1 MTAPS
6 LPAPT
11 LRRGAAYWLTG
22 YRGMLRFDLASARE
36 WLVPFV
42 IVQILMGAG
51 MALIYG
57 FYLGDMP
64 IQVATFVA
72 TGAPTLAV
80 VPLGMALAPSLIA
93 GRKIEGT
100 YDFMWSL
107 PVPRLTAA
115 LSSYTLFTVLAAP
128 GFAAALGIAAWRY
141 DLELHVTAW
150 VVPAVL
156 LSSLMAAS
164 VGFALGHA
172 LTNPALVN
180 VVTNLVIFVVLMF
193 SPIAFPIENF
203 PGWLAAAH
211 RVLPFW
217 HMANVVRASLTTG
230 LVEAV
235 WQSYLVLGAWTIG
248 AWLLAAWAVGR
259 RR

>member
-1 MTAPS
+1 VT
-6 LPAPT
+6 
-11 LRRGAAYWLTG
+11 RRGAAYWLAG

-36 WLVPFV
+36 WLVPFTL
-42 IVQILMGAG
+42 VQVLMGAG
-51 MALIYG
+51 MAIIYG

-64 IQVATFVA
+64 PRAATFVA

-80 VPLGMALAPSLIA
+80 IPLGMALAPSLVA
-93 GRKIEGT
+93 GRRIEGT

-115 LSSYTLFTVLAAP
+115 LSSFTLFTLLAAP
-128 GFAAALGIAAWRY
+128 GFAASLGIAAWRY
-141 DLELHVTAW
+141 DLDLHVSAS
-150 VVPAVL
+150 VLPGVL
-156 LSSLMAAS
+156 LCSLMAAS
-164 VGFALGHA
+164 VGFAVGHA
-172 LTNPALVN
+172 VASPALVN

-193 SPIAFPIENF
+193 SPIAFPIEHF

-217 HMANVVRASLTTG
+217 HMAQVVRASLTDG
-230 LVEAV
+230 LVTGVAA
-235 WQSYLVLGAWTIG
+235 SYLVLGAWTVA

>member
-1 MTAPS
+1 MTT
-6 LPAPT
+6 LPAPV
-11 LRRGAAYWLTG
+11 LRRGAAYWRAG

-42 IVQILMGAG
+42 MVQILMGAG
-51 MALIYG
+51 MALVYG

-64 IQVATFVA
+64 TAAATFVA

-80 VPLGMALAPSLIA
+80 IPLGMALAPSLIA

-115 LSSYTLFTVLAAP
+115 LSSYTVFTALAAP

-141 DLELHVTAW
+141 DLDLHPSFW
-150 VVPAVL
+150 LIPAVL
-156 LSSLMAAS
+156 LASVMAAS
-164 VGFALGHA
+164 VGFAVGHA
-172 LTNPALVN
+172 IADPSLVN

-217 HMANVVRASLTTG
+217 HLANVVRAALTEG
-230 LVEAV
+230 LVPHV
-235 WQSYLVLGAWTIG
+235 GVSYAVLGAWTLG
-248 AWLLAAWAVGR
+248 SWLLAAWAVGR

>member
-1 MTAPS
+1 MTT
-6 LPAPT
+6 LPAPV
-11 LRRGAAYWLTG
+11 LRRGAAYWRAG

-42 IVQILMGAG
+42 MIQILMGAG

-64 IQVATFVA
+64 PAVATFVA
-72 TGAPTLAV
+72 TGAPTLALI
-80 VPLGMALAPSLIA
+80 PLGMALAPSLIA

-115 LSSYTLFTVLAAP
+115 LSSYTLFTALAAP

-141 DLELHVTAW
+141 DLDLHLSAW

-164 VGFALGHA
+164 VGFAVGHA
-172 LTNPALVN
+172 VAEPALVN
-180 VVTNLVIFVVLMF
+180 VITNLVIFIVIMF

-217 HMANVVRASLTTG
+217 HMANVVRASLTEG
-230 LVEAV
+230 LVTGTWA
-235 WQSYLVLGAWTIG
+235 SYLVLAGWTLG

>member
-1 MTAPS
+1 VTTLSP
-6 LPAPT
+6 PA
-11 LRRGAAYWLTG
+11 LRHGAAYWLAG

-36 WLVPFV
+36 WLIPFV
-42 IVQILMGAG
+42 LVQILMGAG
-51 MALIYG
+51 MAIIYG

-64 IQVATFVA
+64 TAAATFVA

-80 VPLGMALAPSLIA
+80 IPLGMALAPSLIA
-93 GRKIEGT
+93 GRKVEGT

-128 GFAAALGIAAWRY
+128 GFAAALAIADWRY
-141 DLELHVTAW
+141 DLDLHLTAW

-156 LSSLMAAS
+156 LSSLLAAS
-164 VGFALGHA
+164 VGFAIGHA
-172 LTNPALVN
+172 VSNPSLVN

-235 WQSYLVLGAWTIG
+235 WQSCLVLGAWTIG

>member
-1 MTAPS
+1 VTTLSAP
-6 LPAPT
+6 A
-11 LRRGAAYWLTG
+11 LRRGVAYWLTG
-22 YRGMLRFDLASARE
+22 YRGMLRFDLASTRE
-36 WLVPFV
+36 WLAPFA

-72 TGAPTLAV
+72 TGAPTLAII
-80 VPLGMALAPSLIA
+80 PLGMALAPGLIA
-93 GRKIEGT
+93 ARKAEGT

-115 LSSYTLFTVLAAP
+115 LSSHTLFTVLAAP

-141 DLELHVTAW
+141 DLALHVTAW

-193 SPIAFPIENF
+193 SPIAFPIANF

-217 HMANVVRASLTTG
+217 HMANVVRASLTQG
-230 LVEAV
+230 LVTGV
-235 WQSYLVLGAWTIG
+235 WASYLALGAWTLG
-248 AWLLAAWAVGR
+248 AWMLAGWAVGR
-259 RR
+259 RH